1 MNRPRGGGRNSGGRG
16 RRQPPPEQTGREAEF
31 LSALVENGREV
42 EVLLAGDRTVRG
54 VLASFDDDALEIEL
68 PTRGLVRV
76 HRREVRALSAGER
89 R

>member
-1 MNRPRGGGRNSGGRG
+1 
-16 RRQPPPEQTGREAEF
+16 
-31 LSALVENGREV
+31 
-42 EVLLAGDRTVRG
+42 VRG